1 MTSISQLVFEAPLI
15 WAQLRDCQVFLR
27 IVTVGPPVRGL
38 LVGCLPDHKD
48 RNMAYEAPR
57 VRTVGLVADVTLAQG
72 QFGHDDQ
79 WVSIDTTTGQIT
91 QYGPTYGTH
100 VS

>member
-1 MTSISQLVFEAPLI
+1 
-15 WAQLRDCQVFLR
+15 
-27 IVTVGPPVRGL
+27 
-38 LVGCLPDHKD
+38 
-48 RNMAYEAPR
+48 MAYEAPR